1 MTNETFNLNQS
12 VQYTLSIRLS
22 TDGFSFSIY
31 NPLNGNN
38 VFFRSYPVN
47 VQHSMAAN
55 IKQFLADTD
64 EIKHT
69 FKQINILVHTQ
80 RYTSVPLELYEDEQ
94 TELLFYQNLP
104 QQKNE
109 VVLCNILGKSNVV
122 ILFALDKLSHLFLSE
137 HFPDARFFASIS
149 PLTEHFSIKSR
160 AGNNYKLFAHLLSE
174 SIDLLAFD
182 KGRAQLINTFP
193 IKGMED
199 GCYYLLNV
207 WKQLG
212 YDPER
217 DELHLSGVPEKR
229 KDLAAMLHKYLRHI
243 YIINPQAELH
253 VSGEGQAD
261 NIPFDMQ
268 SLISCE

>member
-1 MTNETFNLNQS
+1 MTNETINLNQS

-31 NPLNGNN
+31 NPLNGND

-69 FKQINILVHTQ
+69 FKQTNILVHTQ

-109 VVLCNILGKSNVV
+109 VILCNILGKSNVV

-149 PLTEHFSIKSR
+149 PLTEHFQSK
-160 AGNNYKLFAHLLSE
+160 A
-174 SIDLLAFD
+174 
-182 KGRAQLINTFP
+182 
-193 IKGMED
+193 
-199 GCYYLLNV
+199 
-207 WKQLG
+207 KQ
-212 YDPER
+212 E
-217 DELHLSGVPEKR
+217 
-229 KDLAAMLHKYLRHI
+229 
-243 YIINPQAELH
+243 IITN
-253 VSGEGQAD
+253 
-261 NIPFDMQ
+261 F
-268 SLISCE
+268 SLISCPNQSTCWLLTKEERSLSIHFPPKEWKTAATICSMYGNSWAMTRNAMSFICQGFPENEKNQQTCCVSIYAIFYY